1 MKSLLKTDW
10 GNVERLIE
18 SMLNDHMRTWG
29 SYDYFIINDS
39 TVLIKVYD
47 YDTQRLMF
55 TIKAQLIGEKLEVIE
70 VS

>member
-18 SMLNDHMRTWG
+18 NMLNEHLRTWG
-29 SYDYFIINDS
+29 FYDYFIINDS

-70 VS
+70 AW

>member
-1 MKSLLKTDW
+1 MLYDW
-10 GNVERLIE
+10 DYTERLIE
-18 SMLNDHMRTWG
+18 NMLNEHLRTWG

-47 YDTQRLMF
+47 DGTQRLMF
-55 TIKAQLIGEKLEVIE
+55 TIKAQLNGEKLEVVE